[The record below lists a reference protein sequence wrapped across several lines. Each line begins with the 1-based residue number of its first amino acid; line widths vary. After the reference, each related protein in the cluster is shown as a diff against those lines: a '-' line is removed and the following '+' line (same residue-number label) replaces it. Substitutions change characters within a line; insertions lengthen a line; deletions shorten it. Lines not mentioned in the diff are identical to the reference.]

1 MKKFGLNRHLQQTIT
16 KTTGGTKP
24 SSRNK
29 MPATVLAMLSET
41 SAKIFE
47 SSFDHTAL
55 RKDIVKQKSM
65 FSRNLRIKEI
75 MSNDAALFKRITGQD
90 YVPEQQFL

>member
-1 MKKFGLNRHLQQTIT
+1 
-16 KTTGGTKP
+16 
-24 SSRNK
+24 
-29 MPATVLAMLSET
+29 MLSET

-90 YVPEQQFL
+90 YVPEQQFLWIQNDLRLRRGNNTTTLKRYTF